1 MRLWPTTTE
10 NKCFENNNNNVNSL
24 KPIITCHLQFVLKM
38 LWM

>member
-1 MRLWPTTTE
+1 MRLWLTTTE
-10 NKCFENNNNNVNSL
+10 NNVLGIIDNNIINL